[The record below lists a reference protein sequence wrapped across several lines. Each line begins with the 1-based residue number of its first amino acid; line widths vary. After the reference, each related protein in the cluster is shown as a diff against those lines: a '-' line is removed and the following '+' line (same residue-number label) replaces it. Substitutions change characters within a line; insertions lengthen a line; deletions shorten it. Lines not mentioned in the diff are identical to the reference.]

1 MVKHFPF
8 MKSILP
14 LALLIFGGTALA
26 DIDRTQ
32 KPAPGP
38 APAASFPD
46 YHTSTLPNGLK
57 IFVIEDDRKPT
68 VTFRL
73 VIKSGSVFDQ
83 GKTGLTGLV
92 TELLERGTTARS
104 AAAFAQEIDFIG
116 MKLESSAGPDS

>member
-1 MVKHFPF
+1 

-14 LALLIFGGTALA
+14 LLLFLSGPAIA

-32 KPAPGP
+32 KPKPAP

-73 VIKSGSVFDQ
+73 VVKSGSIFDAK
-83 GKTGLTGLV
+83 KTGLTGLV
-92 TELLERGTTARS
+92 VELLDRGTTRRDAS
-104 AAAFAQEIDFIG
+104 AFAQEIDFIG
-116 MKLESSAGPDS
+116 MKIETTAAPDAI